1 MKLPLLVLAAL
12 GFLAQM
18 APEIRAELKLSLEDF
33 ESYPQ
38 APQRAGGRAGSRP
51 PEGVCP
57 GDGHCRLYCHK
68 KEQTMFMCDRY
79 KQCCVLSNFLPEP
92 VVSPYGSLPK
102 SSNIKN
108 TIKPRNQRPATT
120 LPQ

>member
-18 APEIRAELKLSLEDF
+18 AP
-33 ESYPQ
+33 
-38 APQRAGGRAGSRP
+38 
-51 PEGVCP
+51 
-57 GDGHCRLYCHK
+57 GHCRLYCHK

-108 TIKPRNQRPATT
+108 TIKHKNQLRHCPSNGHCHRHISHFPT
-120 LPQ
+120 QR

>member
-18 APEIRAELKLSLEDF
+18 APAH
-33 ESYPQ
+33 
-38 APQRAGGRAGSRP
+38 GGRTRCGRALP
-51 PEGVCP
+51 
-57 GDGHCRLYCHK
+57 GHCRLHCHK

-92 VVSPYGSLPK
+92 VLSPYGSLPK

-108 TIKPRNQRPATT
+108 TIKHKNQQPAMT